1 MITQSYKLN
10 MIPDKVLPVIN
21 VSQYDSSR
29 TIVFYLYDGED
40 EYTPTDVTIKIGNT
54 TLFGSVISGNSVSF
68 DLPFALMETSG
79 EVKGELIDAD
89 MGSLNFIFNVD
100 STPLPSVNP
109 HDETL
114 DFALSMILGRS
125 VVSEQSGEALN
136 ILFGGE
142 R

>member
-29 TIVFYLYDGED
+29 TIVFYLYDGENS
-40 EYTPTDVTIKIGNT
+40 YTPTSVSVKIGST
-54 TLFGSVISGNSVSF
+54 TLNGTISGNSVSIV
-68 DLPFALMETSG
+68 LPSSLMETSG
-79 EVKGELIDAD
+79 EIKGELIDSN

-114 DFALSMILGRS
+114 DLALSMILGRN
-125 VVSEQSGEALN
+125 VVSEQSGDALN

>member
-1 MITQSYKLN
+1 MITQTYNLN
-10 MIPDKVLPVIN
+10 MIPDKVLPIVN

-29 TIVFYLYDGED
+29 TIVFNLFDGEE
-40 EYTPTDVTIKIGNT
+40 EYIPTSVSVKIGTT
-54 TLFGSVISGNSVSF
+54 TLSGTISSNSVSIV
-68 DLPFALMETSG
+68 LPSSLMETSG
-79 EVKGELIDAD
+79 QTIGELTDIN
-89 MGSLNFIFNVD
+89 MGSLNFVFNVD

-114 DFALSMILGRS
+114 DLALSMILGRS
-125 VVSEQSGEALN
+125 VVSEHSGEALN

>member
-1 MITQSYKLN
+1 MITQSYKIN

-29 TIVFYLYDGED
+29 TIVFYLYDGEE
-40 EYTPTDVTIKIGNT
+40 EYTPTSVSVKIGTT
-54 TLFGSVISGNSVSF
+54 TLSGTISSNSVSIV
-68 DLPFALMETSG
+68 LPSSLMQNSG

-100 STPLPSVNP
+100 STPLPSANP

-114 DFALSMILGRS
+114 DLALSMILGRN
-125 VVSEQSGEALN
+125 VVSEQSGQALN

>member
-21 VSQYDSSR
+21 VSQFDSSR
-29 TIVFYLYDGED
+29 TIVFYLYDGEE
-40 EYTPTDVTIKIGNT
+40 EYTPTSVSVKIGTT
-54 TLFGSVISGNSVSF
+54 TLSGTISSNSVLIV
-68 DLPFALMETSG
+68 LPSSLMQNSG
-79 EVKGELIDAD
+79 EVKGELIDAG

-109 HDETL
+109 HDQTL
-114 DFALSMILGRS
+114 DLALSMILGRN
-125 VVSEQSGEALN
+125 VVSEQSGDALN

>member
-1 MITQSYKLN
+1 MFANRIF
-10 MIPDKVLPVIN
+10 DKVN
-21 VSQYDSSR
+21 RY
-29 TIVFYLYDGED
+29 
-40 EYTPTDVTIKIGNT
+40 
-54 TLFGSVISGNSVSF
+54 
-68 DLPFALMETSG
+68 LPFALMETSG
-79 EVKGELIDAD
+79 ETMCELIDAD

-114 DFALSMILGRS
+114 DLALSMILGRN
-125 VVSEQSGEALN
+125 VVSEQSGDALN

>member
-1 MITQSYKLN
+1 MITQKYNLN

-21 VSQYDSSR
+21 VSQFDSSR
-29 TIVFYLYDGED
+29 TIVFYLYDGEE
-40 EYTPTDVTIKIGNT
+40 EYTPTSVSVKIGTT
-54 TLFGSVISGNSVSF
+54 TLSGTISSNSVSIV
-68 DLPFALMETSG
+68 LPSSLMENSG

-114 DFALSMILGRS
+114 DLALSMILGRN
-125 VVSEQSGEALN
+125 VQSEQSGDALN

>member
-29 TIVFYLYDGED
+29 TIVFYLYDGEE
-40 EYTPTDVTIKIGNT
+40 EYTPTSVSVKIGTT
-54 TLFGSVISGNSVSF
+54 TLSGTISSNSVSIV
-68 DLPFALMETSG
+68 LPSSLMENSG
-79 EVKGELIDAD
+79 ELKGELIDAD

-109 HDETL
+109 HDQTL
-114 DFALSMILGRS
+114 DLALSMILGRN
-125 VVSEQSGEALN
+125 VQSEQSGDALN

>member
-1 MITQSYKLN
+1 MITQKYNLN
-10 MIPDKVLPVIN
+10 MIPDKVLPIIN
-21 VSQYDSSR
+21 VSQFDSSR
-29 TIVFYLYDGED
+29 TIVFNLYDGENS
-40 EYTPTDVTIKIGNT
+40 YTPTSVSVKIGST
-54 TLFGSVISGNSVSF
+54 TLSGTISGNSVSIV
-68 DLPFALMETSG
+68 LPSSLMENDG
-79 EVKGELIDAD
+79 EVLGELTDAN

-114 DFALSMILGRS
+114 DLALSMILGRS
-125 VVSEQSGEALN
+125 VVSEQSGDALN

>member
-21 VSQYDSSR
+21 VSQYDSLR

-40 EYTPTDVTIKIGNT
+40 EYTPTSVSVKIGST
-54 TLFGSVISGNSVSF
+54 TLNGTISGNSVSIV
-68 DLPFALMETSG
+68 LPSTLMENDG
-79 EVKGELIDAD
+79 EVMGELIDAD

-100 STPLPSVNP
+100 STPIPTVNP

-114 DFALSMILGRS
+114 DLALSMILGRN
-125 VVSEQSGEALN
+125 VQSEQSGEALN

>member
-29 TIVFYLYDGED
+29 TIVFNLYDGED
-40 EYTPTDVTIKIGNT
+40 EYTPTSVSVKIGTT
-54 TLFGSVISGNSVSF
+54 TLNGTISSNSVSIV
-68 DLPFALMETSG
+68 LPSSLMQNSG
-79 EVKGELIDAD
+79 EVKGELIDAG

-114 DFALSMILGRS
+114 DLALSMILGRS
-125 VVSEQSGEALN
+125 VVSEQSGDALN

>member
-1 MITQSYKLN
+1 MITQKYNLN

-21 VSQYDSSR
+21 VSQFDSSR
-29 TIVFYLYDGED
+29 TIVFYLYDGENS
-40 EYTPTDVTIKIGNT
+40 YTSTSVSVKIGST
-54 TLFGSVISGNSVSF
+54 TLNGTISGNSVSIV
-68 DLPFALMETSG
+68 LPSALMETSG
-79 EVKGELIDAD
+79 EQMGELIDAN

-100 STPLPSVNP
+100 STPIPTVNP

-114 DFALSMILGRS
+114 DQALSMILGRN
-125 VVSEQSGEALN
+125 VVSEQSGDALN

>member
-1 MITQSYKLN
+1 MITQSYKIN

-29 TIVFYLYDGED
+29 TIVFYLYDGEE
-40 EYTPTDVTIKIGNT
+40 EYTPTSVSVKIGTT
-54 TLFGSVISGNSVSF
+54 TLSGTISSNSVSIV
-68 DLPFALMETSG
+68 LPSSLMQNSG

-109 HDETL
+109 HDQTL
-114 DFALSMILGRS
+114 DLALSMILGRN
-125 VVSEQSGEALN
+125 VVSEQSGDALN

>member
-1 MITQSYKLN
+1 MITQTYKLN
-10 MIPDKVLPVIN
+10 MIPDRVLPVIN

-29 TIVFYLYDGED
+29 TIGFYLYDGES
-40 EYTPTDVTIKIGNT
+40 EYTPASVSVKIGST
-54 TLFGSVISGNSVSF
+54 ILSGTISGNSVSIV
-68 DLPFALMETSG
+68 LPSSLMENDG
-79 EVKGELIDAD
+79 EVLGELIDAD

-114 DFALSMILGRS
+114 DRALSMILGRN
-125 VVSEQSGEALN
+125 VQSEQSGEALN

>member
-1 MITQSYKLN
+1 MITQTYNLN
-10 MIPDKVLPVIN
+10 MIPDKVLPIVN

-29 TIVFYLYDGED
+29 IIVFNLFDGEE
-40 EYTPTDVTIKIGNT
+40 EYIPTSVSVKIGTT
-54 TLFGSVISGNSVSF
+54 TLSGTISSNSVSIV
-68 DLPFALMETSG
+68 LPSSLMETSG
-79 EVKGELIDAD
+79 QTIGELVDVD
-89 MGSLNFIFNVD
+89 MGSLNFILNVD

-114 DFALSMILGRS
+114 DLALSMILGRS
-125 VVSEQSGEALN
+125 VVSEQSGDALN

>member
-1 MITQSYKLN
+1 MITQKYNLN

-21 VSQYDSSR
+21 VSQFDSSR
-29 TIVFYLYDGED
+29 TIVFYLYDGEE
-40 EYTPTDVTIKIGNT
+40 EYTPTLVRIEIGGVLISGT
-54 TLFGSVISGNSVSF
+54 ISGNSVSF
-68 DLPFALMETSG
+68 LLPASLTQNSG
-79 EVKGELIDAD
+79 EVIGELADVD
-89 MGSLNFIFNVD
+89 MGSLNFILNVD

-114 DFALSMILGRS
+114 DLALSMILGRN
-125 VVSEQSGEALN
+125 VQSEQSGDALN